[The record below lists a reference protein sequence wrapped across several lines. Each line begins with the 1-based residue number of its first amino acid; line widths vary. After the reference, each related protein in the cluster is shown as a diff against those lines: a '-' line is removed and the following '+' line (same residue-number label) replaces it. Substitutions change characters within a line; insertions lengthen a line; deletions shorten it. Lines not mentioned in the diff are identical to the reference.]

1 MNRRQKKRVISKVR
15 TRQQGRS
22 GRTAPLSREPQ
33 AFRAAGAAV
42 VYALE
47 RKNRKDWTR
56 YALCGKRSLLERVR
70 DSLGP
75 TEQWRI
81 VYVTDTSRLAGYQKI
96 A

>member
-22 GRTAPLSREPQ
+22 GRTAPLSSEPR
-33 AFRAAGAAV
+33 AFRAAGATV

-47 RKNRKDWTR
+47 RKSGRGWTR

-75 TEQWRI
+75 AEQWRI

>member
-1 MNRRQKKRVISKVR
+1 MNRRQKKCVVPKVR
-15 TRQQGRS
+15 TRQQGQS
-22 GRTAPLSREPQ
+22 GRTAPLSREPR

-47 RKNRKDWTR
+47 RKSGRSWTR
-56 YALCGKRSLLERVR
+56 YGLCGKRSLLERVR

-75 TEQWRI
+75 AEQWRI
-81 VYVTDTSRLAGYQKI
+81 VYVTDTSRLASYQKI

>member
-1 MNRRQKKRVISKVR
+1 MNRRQKKRMVSKVR

-22 GRTAPLSREPQ
+22 GRTAPLSSEPR
-33 AFRAAGAAV
+33 AFRAAGATV

-47 RKNRKDWTR
+47 RKSGRGWTR
-56 YALCGKRSLLERVR
+56 YALCGNRSLLERVR

-75 TEQWRI
+75 AEQWRI